1 MEFEEDIKEVMGA
14 STDPNMLGE
23 QWYLS
28 EEGFVLVYQ
37 QWSLGMHA
45 GVMVTVPYE
54 KINQYL
60 KPEYAKP

>member
-1 MEFEEDIKEVMGA
+1 MGA
-14 STDPNMLGE
+14 SPDPNMLGE